1 MGIII
6 SYFSNRRKCISCGKL
21 TNQNDGICI
30 SCFLSYE
37 KAASLIDSDDWGV
50 IGGSPK
56 SSGRPLLNHDS
67 DGSATVSDATAS
79 ELR

>member
-37 KAASLIDSDDWGV
+37 KAASLIDADDWGV

-56 SSGRPLLNHDS
+56 SSASRKLLNHDS
-67 DGSATVSDATAS
+67 GTSGTTA